1 MEIEQR
7 SNDADSVEEENEDNG
22 ENEDNAETST
32 TYTTKSYISNF
43 SKGDTTGKKTFDF
56 DCLI

>member
-7 SNDADSVEEENEDNG
+7 SNDADSVEEENEENG

-32 TYTTKSYISNF
+32 TYTTKSHFSNGE
-43 SKGDTTGKKTFDF
+43 SAGKKTFDF
-56 DCLI
+56 DRLI